1 MCVVC
6 RTTRDK
12 RTLIRVV
19 RTADRSMSVDPSGR
33 RSGRGAYV
41 CRDGTCGQ
49 RALAKGALSRALDV
63 PLSADVRVAFSAP
76 EPQAASAAPE
86 PRSKHPTDPIIDAP
100 GGSRGQE

>member
-12 RTLIRVV
+12 RALIRVV
-19 RTADRSMSVDPSGR
+19 RTVDRSMSVDPSGR

-41 CRDGTCGQ
+41 CSGGTCGQ
-49 RALAKGALSRALDV
+49 IAIAKASLSRALGV
-63 PLSADVRVAFSAP
+63 PLSAEVRAAFAAA
-76 EPQAASAAPE
+76 EPQAAFAAPE
-86 PRSKHPTDPIIDAP
+86 LRSDHPTEPIIDAP

>member
-12 RTLIRVV
+12 RALIRVV

-41 CRDGTCGQ
+41 CSGGTCGQ
-49 RALAKGALSRALDV
+49 IALARGSLSRALEV
-63 PLSADVRVAFSAP
+63 PLSAEVRAAFAAAEPRAAFAVA
-76 EPQAASAAPE
+76 E
-86 PRSKHPTDPIIDAP
+86 PRSEHPTEPIIDAP